1 MGQDS
6 KGMEVIT
13 FEDLLNRYS
22 KVVIPMIQ
30 RDYVQGRS
38 KSIDGGRAE
47 DIRNQFLKDL
57 FSGNATNLN
66 LIFGSKDKENFIPLD
81 GQQRLTTLFL
91 LHVYKYKLIDKCE
104 CPFKDKFSYDTRRAA
119 RDFCKALVSESWDG
133 FIQRDGEHT
142 DHVSYIIKNSIWFM
156 DYWQYDPTVDSMLRM
171 LDCIHEEYK
180 KDNNF
185 PNLKDIKFIHYDMD
199 EHKLTENLYL
209 KMNARG
215 KALTS
220 FENLKSSIEEFISK
234 YSKKE
239 ELRFPEEKES
249 QLHGESFKEAWTYH
263 MDRGW
268 TEFFWNHRKNSADFS
283 IDIPFTHFI
292 SRFLAGYSII
302 YKIHSDKNAND
313 LCINMSSNDEY
324 LSFDPIKKVLEV
336 EGALEKLAEVLMDF
350 SENEAASIIKSKVA
364 WAYDIFDIDE
374 YKSLAIIHGY
384 LISKD
389 EKWMRFVWNM
399 AENTVNGK
407 DGYLAFCSRVKEIIS
422 HNEFD
427 KGAGILRVLSNI
439 EFKGQISSQLKE
451 EIEKAKQSFND
462 ESWYQNICEAEEFA
476 FFKGSIRF
484 LYKKSNDILDWASFD
499 RKFANAKKYFDKNG
513 VKSEYNVE
521 LTKALFKRIDSWNLI
536 YNKQIFNPN
545 AYTWKFSIL
554 CYDGYDGNYIPVIND
569 ILCAD
574 TLDDIEF
581 FEINDVRLKKIIKDF
596 VISGLLE
603 FIVQHH
609 KDFRFRWNNSYL
621 SLYAPNNKGGCEI
634 TFDYSDCQRSMIL
647 NDSSFTVRN
656 GKEVGNTHH
665 FFGWNIPFTYRGYYF
680 SWQNGDC
687 IDLCSSNWGKKLE
700 SYCVRVDKNV
710 NISVD
715 EIKAKLDYLID
726 RYNDE
731 NTLKASLM

>member
-91 LHVYKYKLIDKCE
+91 FHVYKYKLIDKCE

-133 FIQRDGEHT
+133 FRQRDGEHT
-142 DHVSYIIKNSIWFM
+142 DHVSYFIKNSIWFM

-292 SRFLAGYSII
+292 SRFLAGYSIL
-302 YKIHSDKNAND
+302 YSDTKDAEN
-313 LCINMSSNDEY
+313 LCVNLKSNDEY

-336 EGALEKLAEVLMDF
+336 EGALEKLAEVLMNF
-350 SENEAASIIKSKVA
+350 SENEAASFIKSKVA

-427 KGAGILRVLSNI
+427 KGAGILRVLSDI
-439 EFKGQISSQLKE
+439 EFKGQTSSQLKE

-462 ESWYQNICEAEEFA
+462 ESWYQNICEAEGFA

-499 RKFANAKKYFDKNG
+499 RKFANAKKYFDNYG

-554 CYDGYDGNYIPVIND
+554 CYDGYDGNYISALD
-569 ILCAD
+569 EILCVDSLDSLDLVVGDGQYPKTRSKFID
-574 TLDDIEF
+574 T
-581 FEINDVRLKKIIKDF
+581 
-596 VISGLLE
+596 GLLH
-603 FIVQHH
+603 FIVKKYPEH
-609 KDFRFRWNNSYL
+609 RFKWNRNYL
-621 SLYAPNNKGGCEI
+621 SLYRPNGKGGHEI
-634 TFDYSDCQRSMIL
+634 TFDIGECKRSRIL
-647 NDSSFTVRN
+647 CDSSFIVDD
-656 GKEVGNTHH
+656 KWKVANTG
-665 FFGWNIPFTYRGYYF
+665 FFFEWCIPFKYQGFYFYWQDCDHIDMYSTNWKKRLEGYWF
-680 SWQNGDC
+680 P
-687 IDLCSSNWGKKLE
+687 
-700 SYCVRVDKNV
+700 VDKNV

-715 EIKAKLDYLID
+715 EIKAKLDKLIN

-731 NTLKASLM
+731 NTLENSHM